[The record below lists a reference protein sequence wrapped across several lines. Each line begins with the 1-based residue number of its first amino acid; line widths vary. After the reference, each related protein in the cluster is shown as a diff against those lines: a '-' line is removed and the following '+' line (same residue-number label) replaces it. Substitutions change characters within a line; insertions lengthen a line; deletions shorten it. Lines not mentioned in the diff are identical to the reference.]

1 MFTFFILFFYFEV
14 YNVIQTETK
23 ILFLMGIAVSEWKFA
38 IVRECSE
45 TDGFSIP
52 VVGYKAEEGESI
64 SQNDLLLLSK
74 TKVPTRFI

>member
-1 MFTFFILFFYFEV
+1 MC
-14 YNVIQTETK
+14 
-23 ILFLMGIAVSEWKFA
+23 IAVAEWKFA

-64 SQNDLLLLSK
+64 SQNDLLLLSR
-74 TKVPTRFI
+74 TKVDQFYY